1 MLWIQE
7 AITISLSHAINFRTM
22 HIHSRIPQVVILLFV
37 AVALQG
43 CKDSKET
50 CPAYPRE
57 ETDYLPTDYKGH
69 VFRYK
74 VGTDTVSLTVGE
86 KEYSSHYIKEYED
99 GLCIST
105 AKVSLKSM
113 DNAAGIDYTLG
124 LYHNTSDSRQ
134 ICLSLQHEKAFTSLC
149 SLPVFGDNLTPYF
162 AMTAEFE
169 EWVSPANETYQNVH
183 VFVRPNY
190 ETCDTLYLS
199 KSKGLLR
206 YAPNSKDNA
215 QEWYL
220 LSE

>member
-1 MLWIQE
+1 
-7 AITISLSHAINFRTM
+7 M
-22 HIHSRIPQVVILLFV
+22 HMYSKTLQVLILLFV

-57 ETDYLPTDYKGH
+57 ETDYLPTDYKDH
-69 VFRYK
+69 VFRYL
-74 VGTDTVSLTVGE
+74 VGTDTVSLIVGE
-86 KEYSSHYIKEYED
+86 PNYSSLYIEEYEV
-99 GLCIST
+99 CTNT
-105 AKVSLKSM
+105 AKVELKSV
-113 DNAAGIDYTLG
+113 DNTSGIDYNLQ
-124 LYHNTSDSRQ
+124 LWHNASNSRQ
-134 ICLSLQHEKAFTSLC
+134 LCLSLLHGNDFTSLC

-162 AMTAEFE
+162 AMTAELE

>member
-1 MLWIQE
+1 
-7 AITISLSHAINFRTM
+7 M
-22 HIHSRIPQVVILLFV
+22 HMYSKTLQVLILLFV

-57 ETDYLPTDYKGH
+57 ETDYLPTDYKDH
-69 VFRYK
+69 VFRYL
-74 VGTDTVSLTVGE
+74 VGTDTVSLIVGE
-86 KEYSSHYIKEYED
+86 PNYSSLYLEEYEV
-99 GLCIST
+99 CTNT
-105 AKVSLKSM
+105 AS
-113 DNAAGIDYTLG
+113 GIDYNLQ
-124 LYHNTSDSRQ
+124 LWHNASNSRQ
-134 ICLSLQHEKAFTSLC
+134 LCLSLLHGNDFTSLC

-162 AMTAEFE
+162 AMTAELG